1 MADAYETMEDLIKAH
16 RPRLERVAL
25 KLNRGIPEIGKEL
38 WEYLKGLPRSLS
50 QQERAEALETA
61 FKKVEVEAMR
71 GERRKTRSGT
81 TAVERYERILADRA
95 EDVEKALRRKNVK
108 QIDRAASMAGAAL
121 ADVEKA
127 IQAESEAEGASA
139 EDTTKAMEE
148 ARAPVRELFR
158 RAKEAVLQ
166 AAMDKWERTA
176 QAALEDAKVLV
187 EMAPD
192 EQTRG
197 LVKETLDQQIQEFS
211 EGTRQ
216 LDALLAEGAAE
227 GLAGHAQYEEI
238 CTEIRAEQLQMAR
251 AVKQLCDLSRVLF
264 GDEDTAASGQE
275 SVSSQ
280 ASSPVS

>member
-127 IQAESEAEGASA
+127 IQAESEAEGATA

-166 AAMDKWERTA
+166 AAMDK
-176 QAALEDAKVLV
+176 
-187 EMAPD
+187 
-192 EQTRG
+192 
-197 LVKETLDQQIQEFS
+197 
-211 EGTRQ
+211 
-216 LDALLAEGAAE
+216 
-227 GLAGHAQYEEI
+227 
-238 CTEIRAEQLQMAR
+238 
-251 AVKQLCDLSRVLF
+251 LSLIHI
-264 GDEDTAASGQE
+264 
-275 SVSSQ
+275 
-280 ASSPVS
+280 